1 MSAFDYAAE
10 LSAQFCADKQCFSMV
25 KSPAYLQGNLF
36 DPTTPMSP
44 HSSFDPDETANI
56 VANLSKANKAF
67 MRRYPGESN
76 RRQAVHTVYG
86 GAHLFKVDSPKKLGA
101 VALRSLEEYAP
112 DAATLARA
120 IEMTGD
126 ERFAQRVYD
135 RVIEKLRREP
145 VEDFRL
151 DFEDGYG
158 NRADAEEDGHAASAA
173 SEVAQSFATKN
184 LPPFIGIRIKPL
196 NEDLRVRGIRTLD
209 IFVTTLLQETDGK
222 LPDNFVITV
231 PMVQIPAHVTAAI
244 RLFEILERKNGL
256 LAGALKIELMIE
268 TPQAIINERGEIGL
282 MSLVD
287 ATEGRCGSVHFGV
300 YDYTASCGITA
311 AYQKMGHPVCDLAR
325 QVMLV
330 SLAGTGIHL
339 SDGATNILPVGPH
352 RAANDRQLSSE
363 QERENREAVHQAW
376 RLGFSD
382 NLHSL
387 QTGFY
392 QGWDLHPAQLVTR
405 YAAVYSF
412 FLESLDAA
420 SKRLSAF
427 VEKAA
432 LASLFGDVFDDAA
445 TGQGLLNFFLRGI
458 ACGAITENEALATG
472 LSLDELQSRSFLKIL
487 QSRRKQ

>member
-1 MSAFDYAAE
+1 MINQNPQMSLDPIATAE
-10 LSAQFCADKQCFSMV
+10 I
-25 KSPAYLQGNLF
+25 
-36 DPTTPMSP
+36 
-44 HSSFDPDETANI
+44 TATLNH
-56 VANLSKANKAF
+56 ANKEF

-86 GAHLFKVDSPKKLGA
+86 GAHLFKTDSAQKLGA
-101 VALRSLEEYAP
+101 VALRSLEEYGP
-112 DAATLARA
+112 DAATLASA
-120 IEMTGD
+120 IGMNGD
-126 ERFAQRVYD
+126 EQFAQRVYD

-158 NRADAEEDGHAASAA
+158 NRPDDEEDGHAASSAF
-173 SEVAQSFATKN
+173 EVAKGLAAKT

-196 NEDLRVRGIRTLD
+196 NEDLRARSVRTFD
-209 IFVTTLLQETDGK
+209 IFVTTLLEETDRK

-231 PMVQIPAHVTAAI
+231 PKVQLPAQVTAAI
-244 RLFEILERKNGL
+244 RLFEMLERKNDL
-256 LAGALKIELMIE
+256 PSGALKIELMIE
-268 TPQAIINERGEIGL
+268 TPQAIVNERGENAL

-287 ATEGRCGSVHFGV
+287 AAEGRCGSVHFGV

-311 AYQKMGHPVCDLAR
+311 KYQTMGHPVCDFAR
-325 QVMLV
+325 QMMLV

-352 RAANDRQLSSE
+352 RATEDRQLTTGQLE
-363 QERENREAVHQAW
+363 ENRSAVHQAW
-376 RLGFSD
+376 RLGFND

-387 QTGFY
+387 RTGFY

-412 FLESLDAA
+412 FLEGLEAA
-420 SKRLSAF
+420 SNRLKTF

-458 ACGAITENEALATG
+458 ACGAITEEEALATG
-472 LSLDELQSRSFLKIL
+472 LGLDELRSRSFLKIL
-487 QSRRKQ
+487 QNRRKS